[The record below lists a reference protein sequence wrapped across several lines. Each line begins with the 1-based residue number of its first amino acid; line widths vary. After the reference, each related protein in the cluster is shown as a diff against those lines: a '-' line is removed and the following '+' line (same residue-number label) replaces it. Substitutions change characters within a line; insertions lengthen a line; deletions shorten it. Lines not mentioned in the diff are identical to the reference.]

1 MYPRTKQVKSQL
13 QRKGDRECN
22 LKACHT
28 PGASE
33 NEGSARSIRK
43 CGLCPGR
50 LNAQSQKE
58 RAEQLEE
65 TRRAAGGRPVN
76 MTATLDPL
84 SGCTCR
90 SHHQC
95 QP

>member
-43 CGLCPGR
+43 CGLCR
-50 LNAQSQKE
+50 EHQKM
-58 RAEQLEE
+58 RALPWALK
-65 TRRAAGGRPVN
+65 RAIAKGKG
-76 MTATLDPL
+76 
-84 SGCTCR
+84 
-90 SHHQC
+90 
-95 QP
+95 